1 MKKLEKEAKEYAKEL
16 IEARV
21 IEDHQSGWM
30 ESVYLYITR
39 NSKWVQA
46 EIIKAQI
53 IENGS
58 MLEMLKLHGTASSRV
73 RVSFRIEELKQQLK
87 ELEDESKIY

>member
-1 MKKLEKEAKEYAKEL
+1 MKTLKEEAKEYAKEL

-39 NSKWVQA
+39 KPALTVNHTGVKY
-46 EIIKAQI
+46 
-53 IENGS
+53 N
-58 MLEMLKLHGTASSRV
+58 ASS
-73 RVSFRIEELKQQLK
+73 
-87 ELEDESKIY
+87 